1 MIDTQ
6 AIVQQF
12 GLTACIQCGK
22 CTGGCPVSPK
32 SALNPRALIYQML
45 LGESFEVVSRSEL
58 WDCTTCSTCGLR
70 CPKGVKAVD
79 LIINLREQWIESGK
93 IPTTLRLP
101 LTATLNQ
108 GNPLV
113 LPREDR
119 SLWADGL
126 QVKNIAG
133 GGESAEVAAFICC
146 ENAYDPRVQPV
157 PRALV
162 KVLRAAQVDVGT
174 LGLDEQCCG
183 SEIRRL
189 GEAGLFE
196 YLRDDNLDKIRSA
209 GVKKMVTTSPH
220 CFNVFKNEYTGADFA
235 VEHYTQILARLV
247 QERRLKFTGKFQAT
261 VTYQDPC
268 FLGKQNGVYDEPRTI
283 LKSIPG
289 VKLVEMDRSR
299 ERSQCCEGGG
309 GRMWL
314 EGTNNQ
320 VRLAND
326 RIEQALETGA
336 TVLATACPFCFLTLS
351 DAVLATEHENDLRVM
366 DILQIAEAAI

>member
-1 MIDTQ
+1 MIDTE
-6 AIVQQF
+6 ALVEQF

-22 CTGGCPVSPK
+22 CTGGCPISPK
-32 SALNPRALIYQML
+32 SALNPRALVYQIL
-45 LGESFEVVSRSEL
+45 RGEDFELVSRAEL

-79 LIINLREQWIESGK
+79 LIIGLRAQWIESGK
-93 IPTTLRLP
+93 IPTTLRAP

-126 QVKNIAG
+126 NLKQMSEGA
-133 GGESAEVAAFICC
+133 AVALFACC
-146 ENAYDPRVQPV
+146 ENAYDPRVQPM

-162 KVLRAAQVDVGT
+162 NILRAAQVDFGT

-183 SEIRRL
+183 SEIRRI

-196 YLRDDNLDKIRSA
+196 YLRDDNLEKFRAA
-209 GVKKMVTTSPH
+209 GVKRMVTTSPH
-220 CFNVFKNEYTGADFA
+220 CFNVFKHEYAGADFT
-235 VEHYTQILARLV
+235 VEHYTQLVARLIG
-247 QERRLKFTGKFQAT
+247 EGKLKFSNKFAAT

-283 LKSIPG
+283 LKSLPG
-289 VKLVEMDRSR
+289 VKFVDMDRSR
-299 ERSQCCEGGG
+299 ERSVCCEGGG

-314 EGTNNQ
+314 EGTSK

-326 RIEQALETGA
+326 RIAQALETGA
-336 TVLATACPFCFLTLS
+336 SVLATACPFCFLTLS
-351 DAVLATEHENDLRVM
+351 DAVIATGNEEKIRVM
-366 DILQIAEAAI
+366 DILQIANAAL

>member
-1 MIDTQ
+1 
-6 AIVQQF
+6 
-12 GLTACIQCGK
+12 L
-22 CTGGCPVSPK
+22 
-32 SALNPRALIYQML
+32 RA
-45 LGESFEVVSRSEL
+45 
-58 WDCTTCSTCGLR
+58 
-70 CPKGVKAVD
+70 
-79 LIINLREQWIESGK
+79 
-93 IPTTLRLP
+93 P

-126 QVKNIAG
+126 NVKNVAEG
-133 GGESAEVAAFICC
+133 AEVAAFVCC

-157 PRALV
+157 PRSLV
-162 KVLRAAQVDVGT
+162 KVLRAAQVDFGT

-196 YLRDDNLDKIRSA
+196 YLRDDNLEKFQAA
-209 GVKKMVTTSPH
+209 GVKRMVTTSPH
-220 CFNVFKNEYTGADFA
+220 CFNVFKNEYAGAQFV
-235 VEHYTQILARLV
+235 VEHYSQMVARLID
-247 QERRLKFTGKFQAT
+247 ERRLKFANKFQAT

-268 FLGKQNGVYDEPRTI
+268 FLGKQNGVYDEPRAI

-289 VKLVEMDRSR
+289 VKFVEMDRSR

-326 RIEQALETGA
+326 RIRQALDTGA
-336 TVLATACPFCFLTLS
+336 KVLATACPFCFLTLS
-351 DAVLATEHENDLRVM
+351 DAVLATGHENDLRVM
-366 DILQIAEAAI
+366 DILQIVEAAI

>member
-93 IPTTLRLP
+93 IPTTLRAP